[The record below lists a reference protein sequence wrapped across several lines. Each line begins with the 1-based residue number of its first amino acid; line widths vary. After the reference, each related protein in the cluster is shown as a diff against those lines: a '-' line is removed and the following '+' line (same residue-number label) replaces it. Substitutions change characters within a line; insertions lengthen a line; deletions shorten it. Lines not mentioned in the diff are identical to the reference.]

1 MSRRQP
7 KLVAVV
13 LTLSLVLAA
22 LPALA
27 QGRPAAGAHGAQGSL
42 QATDWL
48 RLSWKLLSGLW
59 SGEPAGA
66 RTLTS
71 IRGHEGGSLDPDGK
85 PRTTTPIVVTPTLD
99 DEGASLDPDGNR

>member
-27 QGRPAAGAHGAQGSL
+27 QGRPAAGAHGAQGAL
-42 QATDWL
+42 QATEWL
-48 RLSWKLLSGLW
+48 RVTWKLLNGLW
-59 SGEPAGA
+59 SGQPTGA
-66 RTLTS
+66 RSLTS

-85 PRTTTPIVVTPTLD
+85 PRTPTTSVVVPPALD
-99 DEGASLDPDGNR
+99 DEGASLDPHG

>member
-13 LTLSLVLAA
+13 LTLSLLLAA

-27 QGRPAAGAHGAQGSL
+27 QGRPAAGAHGAP
-42 QATDWL
+42 QAADWL
-48 RLSWKLLSGLW
+48 RFTWKLLSGLW

-66 RTLTS
+66 RALTS

-99 DEGASLDPDGNR
+99 DEGASLDPHG